1 MHHLG
6 AGKAAFLEFLRNLT
20 PAILMASISFLMWFQ
35 LDFRRFDLSN
45 WAYTMAFYIC
55 AFTAVLAFL
64 ANMSAFLD
72 NAFIPPLALN
82 RALRR
87 FKLRGHSNWKV
98 VRAMVGLIWRIK
110 PMVFLEVVVAVVV
123 VYAALFVGAMSAMS
137 TAATALR
144 NGLR

>member
-1 MHHLG
+1 MHILG
-6 AGKAAFLEFLRNLT
+6 SGRGAFLEFLRNLT

-35 LDFRRFDLSN
+35 LDFRRVNLSN
-45 WAYTMAFYIC
+45 WVYTMAFYIC

-72 NAFIPPLALN
+72 NAFVPPLVLD
-82 RALRR
+82 RAIRR
-87 FKLRGHSNWKV
+87 LKLRGHSNSKV
-98 VRAMVGLIWRIK
+98 VRAMVTLVWRVK

-123 VYAALFVGAMSAMS
+123 VYSALFVGAMSAIS
-137 TAATALR
+137 AATTALR